1 MALALE
7 PEPRGSCTN
16 LQVSSG
22 TTLRLLCCESS
33 NVFVWKDHTEYLW
46 D

>member
-16 LQVSSG
+16 LQEDSG
-22 TTLRLLCCESS
+22 TSLRLLPCESS
-33 NVFVWKDHTEYLW
+33 NAFVWKDHMENLW